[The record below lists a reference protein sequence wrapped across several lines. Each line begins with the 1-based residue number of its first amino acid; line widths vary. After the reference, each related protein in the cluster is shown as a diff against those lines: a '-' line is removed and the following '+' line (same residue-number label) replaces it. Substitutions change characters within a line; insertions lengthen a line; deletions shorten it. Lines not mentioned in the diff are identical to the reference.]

1 MKKFN
6 VVRVEKEMLIY
17 NKLLSMLSFEIMVTY
32 VHVGIDVEVII
43 VLSKN
48 AISLFCSPPRPSLSL
63 LLSLSPSLY
72 HFLPLKPFSNITSSG
87 LWAST

>member
-32 VHVGIDVEVII
+32 VHDGIDVEVII
-43 VLSKN
+43 NPRRACAARVTVVGLCVCVSTLN
-48 AISLFCSPPRPSLSL
+48 LPP
-63 LLSLSPSLY
+63 
-72 HFLPLKPFSNITSSG
+72 HTLKSQKR
-87 LWAST
+87 